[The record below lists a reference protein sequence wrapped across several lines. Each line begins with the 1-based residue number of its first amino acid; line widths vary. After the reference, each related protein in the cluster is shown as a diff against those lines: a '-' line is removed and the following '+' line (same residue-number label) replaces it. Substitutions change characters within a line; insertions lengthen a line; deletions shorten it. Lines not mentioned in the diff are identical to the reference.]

1 MATRDTRRE
10 FDEIVGRLTA
20 DYPSLT
26 RPVRVL
32 PRRVVRILL
41 AVGGGLLWAG
51 LSVLMVVAGTVGVV
65 ITCLIVGAVLAVAL
79 TTARRRRPP
88 RSGG

>member
-20 DYPSLT
+20 DYPSLA
-26 RPVRVL
+26 RPVHRL
-32 PRRVVRILL
+32 PRRAMLTLL

-51 LSVLMVVAGTVGVV
+51 LSVLMVVTGAVGVV
-65 ITCLIVGAVLAVAL
+65 ITCVVVAVAMGIAL
-79 TTARRRRPP
+79 YADRR
-88 RSGG
+88 

>member
-26 RPVRVL
+26 RPVRLL
-32 PRRVVRILL
+32 PRRVVLILL

-51 LSVLMVVAGTVGVV
+51 LNVLMVVTGTVGVI
-65 ITCLIVGAVLAVAL
+65 ITCAVVGVVLAVAL
-79 TTARRRRPP
+79 HREHRRRR
-88 RSGG
+88 RW